1 VNLVIQFLDYDGSTF
16 LAVPPER
23 LQIRQLEPGKCAL
36 GALVDQPKKSEDG
49 TPIVGEVVSVFVPL
63 INYAMDIQASQPA
76 KPEPKVELATE
87 MPKAPKPKGKKARV
101 Q

>member
-1 VNLVIQFLDYDGSTF
+1 MNMVIQFLDSSSGTF
-16 LAVPPER
+16 LAVAPER

-49 TPIVGEVVSVFVPL
+49 TPIVGETVTAFIPL
-63 INYAMDIQASQPA
+63 INYAMDIAQAVPA
-76 KPEPKVELATE
+76 PKVELATE
-87 MPKAPKPKGKKARV
+87 MPKPKGKKARV